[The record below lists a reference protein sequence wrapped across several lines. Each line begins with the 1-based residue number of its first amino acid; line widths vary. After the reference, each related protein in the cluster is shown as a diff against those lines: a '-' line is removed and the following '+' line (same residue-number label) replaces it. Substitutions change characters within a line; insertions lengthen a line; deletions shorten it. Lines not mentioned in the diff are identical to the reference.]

1 MERLHGRII
10 VPLPPPV
17 PHIFTYETRV
27 FFARQKRLV
36 LLITATDDVCLIVI
50 RAAFR
55 YSGSSLIVMFTREIV
70 LFLKPLLQHSR
81 QYLQIICFAIIER
94 IYCNSRVNDD
104 NERIVYFFGG

>member
-50 RAAFR
+50 RPSCFP
-55 YSGSSLIVMFTREIV
+55 
-70 LFLKPLLQHSR
+70 LFGLEFN
-81 QYLQIICFAIIER
+81 C
-94 IYCNSRVNDD
+94 D
-104 NERIVYFFGG
+104 VYA

>member
-17 PHIFTYETRV
+17 PYIFTYETRV

-50 RAAFR
+50 RPSCFP
-55 YSGSSLIVMFTREIV
+55 
-70 LFLKPLLQHSR
+70 LFGLEFN
-81 QYLQIICFAIIER
+81 C
-94 IYCNSRVNDD
+94 D
-104 NERIVYFFGG
+104 VYA